1 MPIRSIIPQYMTRFP
16 YYPPEAEAIEVHQEK
31 GFLIDSPTGRA
42 DNGYDDNEM
51 EGL

>member
-1 MPIRSIIPQYMTRFP
+1 MTRIP
-16 YYPPEAEAIEVHQEK
+16 YFPPEAEAIEVHQEK